1 MKQFFAEKNRKIFV
15 KVSDTVL
22 HDKTFN
28 TAKTPKFDGYQR
40 GLASVIHKI
49 FKKKSVMHVDQPSS
63 YAIPTRTGIA
73 SDDQQ
78 LTKELHKQIIRKY
91 RSVSYACT
99 LRITFGQQTWLIC
112 S

>member
-1 MKQFFAEKNRKIFV
+1 MKQFFAEKNRKIYV

-28 TAKTPKFDGYQR
+28 TAKNPKFDGYQR
-40 GLASVIHKI
+40 GLASVVHKI
-49 FKKKSVMHVDQPSS
+49 FKKKSVMHVDQSS
-63 YAIPTRTGIA
+63 RYAIPTRTGIA

-91 RSVSYACT
+91 RSVSYACP
-99 LRITFGQQTWLIC
+99 LRITFGWQTWLIC